1 MIGGNPLSPALLTNP
16 GLEDLHLFV
25 VGAVHESVFVVD
37 AAGSVAGQVTLQVFR
52 FTYPGERVAGSHRSD
67 T

>member
-1 MIGGNPLSPALLTNP
+1 VIGGNPLSPALLTNP

-25 VGAVHESVFVVD
+25 VGAVHESVFVD

-52 FTYPGERVAGSHRSD
+52 FTYPGERVAGSHRSG